1 MNFYRVALASMASML
16 STISGALASDFPVKA
31 RPVEYLKVCSQY
43 GVGFFYIP
51 DAATCIKLGGFLRID
66 TTFAGNVYGL
76 PAYSGDLGQSN
87 RYRDYF
93 VGRSRLG
100 LNVDTRT
107 DTDYGVLRTFG
118 SFEWQF
124 NNFGTSNPTFLNT
137 FVFPYPF
144 GFNTALLSTAGGGYA
159 PLGSIFIQ
167 FAGFTIGKSGSAY
180 AAPWHGYPGNN
191 TSYLMGGHDS
201 ITGVNNIQYTSQLGG
216 GVSASIGLDDP
227 TVYDRTS
234 VFNLSTG
241 LNAVGLG
248 ANAYGAVRSPD
259 VVGRI
264 RLEQPWGLLQFSVAA
279 HEVAGSYDILN
290 FSALPLATS
299 EINGHPQTKWGGSAM
314 AALQIK
320 NIPTGANDDFKVDV
334 SYAEGNIKNVVSTSA
349 ASPSFAIF
357 GGSSRSGAYQ
367 SIGFGATSDAVFLP
381 NFAGG
386 TGDLKLTKAFGLR
399 GAFNHNWD
407 PFWSTAL
414 FGGASAV
421 RYSGNALDA
430 TTAMGQYCASYIAST
445 GGLATKSADFSCN
458 PNFNIYQVGLVTRW
472 SPVKNMTF
480 SGEVQLFYLD
490 QKFAGAAVL
499 TPATPKPTA
508 LYEYKNQSVA
518 YLNVRVQRNF

>member
-1 MNFYRVALASMASML
+1 MNFNRIALASVASTL
-16 STISGALASDFPVKA
+16 CTISGALAADLPVKA
-31 RPVEYLKVCSQY
+31 KPVEYLKVCSQY
-43 GVGFFYIP
+43 GAGFFYIP
-51 DAATCIKLGGFLRID
+51 DTATCIKLGGFLRID

-76 PAYSGDLGQSN
+76 PAYSGDLGQGN

-100 LNVDTRT
+100 LSVDTRT
-107 DTDYGVLRTFG
+107 DTEYGALRTYG
-118 SFEWQF
+118 QFEWQF
-124 NNFGTSNPTFLNT
+124 NNFGSSNPTFLNT

-144 GFNTALLSTAGGGYA
+144 GFNAALLSTAGGGYA
-159 PLGSIFIQ
+159 PLGPIFIQ

-241 LNAVGLG
+241 LNPVGLG
-248 ANAYGAVRSPD
+248 ANAYAAVRAPD

-264 RLEQPWGLLQFSVAA
+264 RLEQPWGLLQFSVA
-279 HEVAGSYDILN
+279 
-290 FSALPLATS
+290 
-299 EINGHPQTKWGGSAM
+299 
-314 AALQIK
+314 
-320 NIPTGANDDFKVDV
+320 NDDFKIDV
-334 SYAEGNIKNVVSTSA
+334 SYAEGNIKNVISTSTS
-349 ASPSFAIF
+349 SPSFAIF
-357 GGSSRSGAYQ
+357 GSSSRAGAYQ

-472 SPVKNMTF
+472 SPVKNLTF
-480 SGEVQLFYLD
+480 SGEVQLFHLD

-499 TPATPKPTA
+499 TPASPKPTA